1 MAKKQKYYVVWKGVS
16 PGVYHSWTDCQ
27 LQIKGY
33 EGALYKSFDTR
44 EEAEQAFASSAFHYV
59 GKNAVKKEE
68 TPRQLPENFFFFKQ
82 KTAYDFGTGDWSS
95 DVCSSDLKNRFCNK
109 FACI

>member
-1 MAKKQKYYVVWKGVS
+1 MERSQS
-16 PGVYHSWTDCQ
+16 GVYHSWTDCQ

-68 TPRQLPENFFFFKQ
+68 TPGNFLR
-82 KTAYDFGTGDWSS
+82 T
-95 DVCSSDLKNRFCNK
+95 L
-109 FACI
+109 I